1 MAAGD
6 DTHYTIDRILDVRKG
21 KKGLEFRV
29 RWAPP
34 WDDPQFDSYEPQSN
48 FTDGCRTLFD
58 AFFKSPEG
66 RERRIEL
73 ALGTDDNGSDDVPI
87 KKPAKKRAKP
97 PKSAASPSLMSV
109 HSSSDDSV
117 PLINRLLTKKK
128 RGRPPKTD
136 ESTQQQ
142 QQREEEAMPT
152 AGQHSAGLPLQKPAI
167 KSSSLKT
174 ATNAPKPQKR
184 VSFTVPLEAEPA
196 LAHGAERRR
205 PESNTLDVSPRAS
218 TDMSAAPTAMRS
230 IPVRHSPAASRG
242 GLSQG
247 ALPSGFLPRRRTDK
261 ESISPQEVRASH
273 GVVTE
278 APRPVA
284 PLETKKQL
292 PPVTL
297 PTTAAEAIEQMKSL
311 DVRNR
316 QDFLEHITLTFT
328 HSDVAKLVDPV
339 GEFLKT
345 LESWIAEA
353 FSVVGDLDIGF
364 LVASCLLLEVLPARW
379 YKRYRPIQHVLLQNQ
394 SFHPLVMNLSARV
407 IKKWQL
413 YKEMSSRFSANS
425 APPKPAPDVPAT
437 DRVRSNS
444 VTSFSQQSTLVVPPS
459 VFVASTPWPR
469 PVAAGCERKSPT
481 GDERVVSRG
490 AAPAVSG
497 NQVAI
502 PRVSVSPAPSLAGV
516 AQTPA
521 VPSDVSASPPVQPQ
535 PPVVIDG
542 AERVPD
548 RVGQRADAVVP
559 ASVTTQQGETLYEK
573 PSSVPPTEPKPVP
586 PPSSLPESSQAMFDE
601 LLANGSLTSSE
612 QLLIPQES
620 IDRCR
625 LIWERVKN
633 RLGGDKPVASTER
646 SPVVSFV
653 PDKES
658 VPPIPTIRGVVFP
671 DESRTLS
678 SQKRKRPADDRA
690 DLGPRKVL
698 LRPDSQPPG
707 KKQFP
712 PLGKK
717 PPLTDSQRK
726 KIPCKYFRKGYCERG
741 DRCKFAHVKTS
752 SGS

>member
-1 MAAGD
+1 MLTIRDAG
-6 DTHYTIDRILDVRKG
+6 
-21 KKGLEFRV
+21 
-29 RWAPP
+29 APP

-353 FSVVGDLDIGF
+353 FSVVGDLGNGF
-364 LVASCLLLEVLPARW
+364 
-379 YKRYRPIQHVLLQNQ
+379 
-394 SFHPLVMNLSARV
+394 
-407 IKKWQL
+407 
-413 YKEMSSRFSANS
+413 
-425 APPKPAPDVPAT
+425 
-437 DRVRSNS
+437 
-444 VTSFSQQSTLVVPPS
+444 QQS
-459 VFVASTPWPR
+459 
-469 PVAAGCERKSPT
+469 
-481 GDERVVSRG
+481 
-490 AAPAVSG
+490 
-497 NQVAI
+497 
-502 PRVSVSPAPSLAGV
+502 
-516 AQTPA
+516 
-521 VPSDVSASPPVQPQ
+521 
-535 PPVVIDG
+535 
-542 AERVPD
+542 
-548 RVGQRADAVVP
+548 
-559 ASVTTQQGETLYEK
+559 
-573 PSSVPPTEPKPVP
+573 
-586 PPSSLPESSQAMFDE
+586 
-601 LLANGSLTSSE
+601 
-612 QLLIPQES
+612 
-620 IDRCR
+620 
-625 LIWERVKN
+625 
-633 RLGGDKPVASTER
+633 
-646 SPVVSFV
+646 
-653 PDKES
+653 
-658 VPPIPTIRGVVFP
+658 
-671 DESRTLS
+671 
-678 SQKRKRPADDRA
+678 
-690 DLGPRKVL
+690 VL
-698 LRPDSQPPG
+698 
-707 KKQFP
+707 
-712 PLGKK
+712 
-717 PPLTDSQRK
+717 
-726 KIPCKYFRKGYCERG
+726 
-741 DRCKFAHVKTS
+741 
-752 SGS
+752 